1 MHYAI
6 QFLCDNYRK
15 KIGMDPT
22 EKTTIEQRL
31 IESGEKERLK
41 EHLRNRLIESGWREE
56 LKLHAKDV
64 VQKKGLNNINHEDLV
79 KEITPKGRSLVPD
92 VVKKEL
98 LVKIQTFLSQQHNM

>member
-1 MHYAI
+1 MKHS
-6 QFLCDNYRK
+6 QFAYYQLLFCLA
-15 KIGMDPT
+15 
-22 EKTTIEQRL
+22 EKFVPH
-31 IESGEKERLK
+31 SG
-41 EHLRNRLIESGWREE
+41 SREE